1 MLFLLTGTTELTN
14 ALTTCPVNGE
24 RKSGA
29 GASLPAH
36 LHRCD
41 VDRPWKLQSTKVFW
55 KAHAGES
62 LLEEF
67 PNVLARKLC
76 LQVGLASCR
85 LDLLLEE
92 ISQRL
97 KEEQIIFRSCSIH
110 HPNEFFL
117 FRPKE
122 TDHR

>member
-14 ALTTCPVNGE
+14 ALATCPVNGE

-36 LHRCD
+36 CHRGD
-41 VDRPWKLQSTKVFW
+41 VNRLWKFEAPKIFW
-55 KAHAGES
+55 KSHAGES

-67 PNVLARKLC
+67 PNVLARKLR
-76 LQVGLASCR
+76 LHVDLTSCR

-97 KEEQIIFRSCSIH
+97 VKEQIILSG
-110 HPNEFFL
+110 
-117 FRPKE
+117 
-122 TDHR
+122 